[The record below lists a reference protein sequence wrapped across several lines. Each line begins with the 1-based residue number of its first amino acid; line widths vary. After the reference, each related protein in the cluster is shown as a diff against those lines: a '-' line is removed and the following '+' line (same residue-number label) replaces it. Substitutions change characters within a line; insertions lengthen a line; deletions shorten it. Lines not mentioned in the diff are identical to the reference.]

1 MPIEDKHMKV
11 SAEIEAAIAAAVK
24 ENFTSASVVG
34 INTRRA
40 LGSDGEKVLW
50 IYVVFDDARGKG
62 WPDPKETLSLP
73 IHIMD
78 RLVALN
84 FHDFPLVSFVSK
96 KDFPKLKLEAA

>member
-34 INTRRA
+34 LNIRA
-40 LGSDGEKVLW
+40 GEDHDGDKVLR
-50 IYVVFDDARGKG
+50 IHVIFDDGRGKG
-62 WPDPKETLSLP
+62 WPDPRETVSLTG
-73 IHIMD
+73 HIRSNLAKLD
-78 RLVALN
+78 

-96 KDFPKLKLEAA
+96 RDFPKLKLEAA